1 MIKKHHKYYK
11 NKILA
16 ITYWT
21 QVNQEHATLI
31 PNEEEEC
38 HGGFSV
44 TKPKIIL
51 INELNNNNKKNE
63 KMLWKKWK
71 VINCENMFTTCN
83 QQHYYWLLQW

>member
-1 MIKKHHKYYK
+1 MIKKHHNYYK

-21 QVNQEHATLI
+21 QVNKEHATLI

-38 HGGFSV
+38 NGGFSV

-51 INELNNNNKKNE
+51 INELNNHMTPVFATQRSVTNSH
-63 KMLWKKWK
+63 
-71 VINCENMFTTCN
+71 TSS
-83 QQHYYWLLQW
+83 

>member
-1 MIKKHHKYYK
+1 MIKEHHKYYK

-21 QVNQEHATLI
+21 QVNKEHATLI

-51 INELNNNNKKNE
+51 INELNNNKK
-63 KMLWKKWK
+63 KKKWK
-71 VINCENMFTTCN
+71 DALKKVKSHKLWEHVYNM
-83 QQHYYWLLQW
+83 